1 MDVKIATFTPSAIDH
16 IKLPY
21 EYGIIHIEL
30 GGPATYFAVGGR
42 LFLGSPYS
50 KFVGWAFRCGESLRE
65 DMMEDLLKWNT
76 QIEFQPRTHR
86 CGADDW
92 RIVDHGD
99 YKAEHERPFVVHDMR
114 RPALGEDPNKH
125 LRSARVVH
133 VADTGREVMT
143 TMELIESHLEN
154 MGIEKDPLFI
164 CELSADH
171 KDHKDGH
178 N

>member
-30 GGPATYFAVGGR
+30 GGPATYCESPFSNLCVGRPLTYNNQVAVGGR

-99 YKAEHERPFVVHDMR
+99 YKAEHER
-114 RPALGEDPNKH
+114 E
-125 LRSARVVH
+125 
-133 VADTGREVMT
+133 
-143 TMELIESHLEN
+143 
-154 MGIEKDPLFI
+154 
-164 CELSADH
+164 
-171 KDHKDGH
+171 
-178 N
+178 